1 MGSQKVTL
9 TGAQETLLATL
20 YGRALDA
27 RSADPIL
34 GDRLADEIVGRIDYD
49 FSKLNVTRNDAM
61 SIAIRVKYLDR
72 VVAQALADEPRVTVL
87 HLACGLD
94 TREFRLDPDARLEW
108 YDVDFPEVVELRR
121 TRVPD
126 RGRYH
131 LIGSSVTAE
140 GWLEDVP
147 ADQSVLVVAEGLMQ
161 YLEKDDFI
169 RLVQRIV
176 ERFPHGHLVFDSWN
190 SLAARFGGHVRAIKA
205 TGAKTGGWGI
215 DDPHDLER
223 WVPGL
228 SFVAAQGFM
237 DLPELARAPL
247 AARVLVK
254 VMRHFRWF
262 RDAGLILH
270 YRF

>member
-1 MGSQKVTL
+1 MAGHKVDL
-9 TGAQETLLATL
+9 SGAPETMLATL

-27 RSADPIL
+27 RAADPIL
-34 GDRLADEIVGRIDYD
+34 GDRLADEIVGRVDYD

-61 SIAIRVKYLDR
+61 SIAVRVKYVDR
-72 VVAQALADEPRVTVL
+72 VAAQALATEGRVTVL

-94 TREFRLDPDARLEW
+94 TRAFRLDPDARLEW

-121 TRVPD
+121 VLVPD
-126 RGRYH
+126 RARYH

-140 GWLEDVP
+140 GWLEEVP
-147 ADQSVLVVAEGLMQ
+147 ADQAVLVVAEGLMQ

-215 DDPHDLER
+215 DDPRELER

-228 SFVAAQGFM
+228 SFVGSQDFM
-237 DLPELARAPL
+237 NLPELTRAPL
-247 AARVLVK
+247 PARALVRLMRHVRVL
-254 VMRHFRWF
+254 
-262 RDAGLILH
+262 RDLGLILT